1 MSISSEEGIL
11 ETAAP
16 RLGIHGITA
25 PAQEHKRLSCTDASA
40 FRPGLT
46 QPTNFLASR
55 PNSQRGSS
63 TSPYTKQQPLNLVP
77 LARGPRTPLNQAQG
91 ATLSL
96 QLTTCRRREQR
107 PAKLSARKVAASTV
121 SEQTALP
128 STYPKTSPKPRAPAA
143 GNWPRTKRALIR
155 RKSKGEQGTT
165 SSLCARHSAGTCL
178 GASAWL
184 GEKREPQ
191 HNLRGPGLGC
201 TATPMVPAE
210 TNGRDQGQQASQGTP
225 NH

>member
-1 MSISSEEGIL
+1 MSISSEEGIF

-25 PAQEHKRLSCTDASA
+25 PAQEHKRLSCTDATA

-96 QLTTCRRREQR
+96 QLTTRRRREQR
-107 PAKLSARKVAASTV
+107 PARLSARKDFET
-121 SEQTALP
+121 
-128 STYPKTSPKPRAPAA
+128 PKTAPRDLLTAH
-143 GNWPRTKRALIR
+143 WERA
-155 RKSKGEQGTT
+155 KTNQMDPHSKGTFPGCCKQGKGTHCPCKT
-165 SSLCARHSAGTCL
+165 PDCFKGRAKSGLWPHGTPTRMIFGASGPTFSESAKKGIWGRQKPMPATACCIFGLCA
-178 GASAWL
+178 
-184 GEKREPQ
+184 
-191 HNLRGPGLGC
+191 
-201 TATPMVPAE
+201 TP
-210 TNGRDQGQQASQGTP
+210 
-225 NH
+225 